1 MSRVNGIGYIITAI
15 GGVISAITLFY
26 KAFNSNKQSS
36 FANLIS
42 QKDQEIKQKAEDA
55 ELYRKRWLK
64 AETEN
69 DKLKVKI
76 EKLRKELNKKNDD

>member
-1 MSRVNGIGYIITAI
+1 MNEIGYIITAI

-26 KAFNSNKQSS
+26 KAFNSSKQQS
-36 FANLIS
+36 LTTLLQ
-42 QKDQEIKQKAEDA
+42 QKDEEIKQKSQDA

-69 DKLKVKI
+69 DR
-76 EKLRKELNKKNDD
+76 LRKGLDKDDN

>member
-1 MSRVNGIGYIITAI
+1 MGVVSEMKEIGYILTTI

-26 KAFNSNKQSS
+26 KAFSS
-36 FANLIS
+36 
-42 QKDQEIKQKAEDA
+42 DKQKSFTNVIAEKDKDLKRKSKDV

-69 DKLKVKI
+69 
-76 EKLRKELNKKNDD
+76 ERLRKELDKDDD